1 MAEIGGARTVAL
13 ELVRRVADEGAY
25 SNLLLPALLRRS
37 GLSARDRGLATE
49 IGYGPLRRLLPID
62 ERLAELVERPIDR
75 AAPLARAALRVG
87 AYQLL
92 YMRVPAHAAVGET
105 VELVPSAQRG
115 FVNAVLR
122 KLSRAEPAREG
133 GDGDGAVATR

>member
-1 MAEIGGARTVAL
+1 MAEARGARDIAL
-13 ELVRRVADEGAY
+13 EVVRRVADEGAY

-37 GLSARDRGLATE
+37 RLSSRDRGLATE
-49 IGYGPLRRLLPID
+49 LAYGTLRRLLPID
-62 ERLAELVERPIDR
+62 ERLADLVQRPIEQ
-75 AAPLARAALRVG
+75 ASPIARAALRVG

-105 VELVPSAQRG
+105 VELVPSGQRG

-122 KLSRAEPAREG
+122 KLSTAGPPPTG
-133 GDGDGAVATR
+133 